1 MLNYITRQ
9 PLIEVNKNELKD
21 IRTALI
27 SKNEKNKRDSLNIL
41 GAGVAVL
48 IATLTRSLID
58 YLNFS
63 TNILINI
70 MFVLIAI
77 IPIVLIK
84 VSLIEKKTKL
94 GIELSYA
101 ESKAFILPNSK
112 VLFQN
117 IIYNLPI
124 TFIFIATTYGFLWL
138 KQTNI
143 IFVLGIMIFLTL
155 SYFKMLF
162 YMRKRQLME
171 R

>member
-1 MLNYITRQ
+1 MK
-9 PLIEVNKNELKD
+9 VNENDLYNIK
-21 IRTALI
+21 TAYI
-27 SKNEKNKRDSLNIL
+27 SKADKNKRDSLNIL
-41 GAGVAVL
+41 GAGTAVL

-63 TNILINI
+63 TNIFINI
-70 MFVLIAI
+70 IFLLIAI

-84 VSLIEKKTKL
+84 SIVDRKKKTKL

-124 TFIFIATTYGFLWL
+124 TFIFIATAYGFLWL

-143 IFVLGIMIFLTL
+143 IFVFGIMIFLT
-155 SYFKMLF
+155 FILF
-162 YMRKRQLME
+162 QNVILYSQTKIDGKIGKSN
-171 R
+171 

>member
-84 VSLIEKKTKL
+84 SIVD
-94 GIELSYA
+94 
-101 ESKAFILPNSK
+101 
-112 VLFQN
+112 
-117 IIYNLPI
+117 
-124 TFIFIATTYGFLWL
+124 
-138 KQTNI
+138 
-143 IFVLGIMIFLTL
+143 
-155 SYFKMLF
+155 
-162 YMRKRQLME
+162 RKRKLS
-171 R
+171 

>member
-1 MLNYITRQ
+1 
-9 PLIEVNKNELKD
+9 
-21 IRTALI
+21 
-27 SKNEKNKRDSLNIL
+27 
-41 GAGVAVL
+41 
-48 IATLTRSLID
+48 
-58 YLNFS
+58 
-63 TNILINI
+63 

-84 VSLIEKKTKL
+84 VSLIEKTKL

-143 IFVLGIMIFLTL
+143 IFVLGIMIFLT
-155 SYFKMLF
+155 FILF
-162 YMRKRQLME
+162 QNVILYAQTTIDGKIGKSN
-171 R
+171 

>member
-1 MLNYITRQ
+1 
-9 PLIEVNKNELKD
+9 
-21 IRTALI
+21 
-27 SKNEKNKRDSLNIL
+27 
-41 GAGVAVL
+41 
-48 IATLTRSLID
+48 
-58 YLNFS
+58 
-63 TNILINI
+63 

-124 TFIFIATTYGFLWL
+124 TFIFIATTYGFL
-138 KQTNI
+138 
-143 IFVLGIMIFLTL
+143 
-155 SYFKMLF
+155 S
-162 YMRKRQLME
+162 
-171 R
+171 